1 MSNHSFTFWICDT
14 PPQTLVE
21 ADTKL
26 DKIAHIHLKT
36 GTTRSFFTQFNL
48 AFPIRRGSIQ
58 VGFIYVLKGFSFEH
72 PSASKYFISSLAATN
87 LDISHFYLD
96 LLAGETR
103 SHL

>member
-1 MSNHSFTFWICDT
+1 M
-14 PPQTLVE
+14 VE

-58 VGFIYVLKGFSFEH
+58 VGFIYVLKGFSFKK
-72 PSASKYFISSLAATN
+72 SLSFKMVYFITGSN
-87 LDISHFYLD
+87 
-96 LLAGETR
+96 
-103 SHL
+103 